1 MRYPIAAAA
10 LLVSLALAQ
19 LPAFAHDMRVSVR
32 SGHEV
37 RTCEDLEVT
46 FDDRP
51 AVTAVDKLT
60 APGAQKLTIQ
70 ASRNGGVYVFGEARQ
85 DFAISACK
93 AAAPASAG
101 GNATSLEQVRAS
113 LTGGT
118 LTATGPGSDGW
129 VVYFIIN
136 APTQADLD
144 LSASNGPIHVAKVGG
159 ATTAR
164 AQNGPIKLVDVSGR
178 VSARTENGPIAYEGG
193 SGTVD
198 LQAQNGPVAVRL
210 AGSRWADGSLT
221 ASAQNGPVKL
231 QVPRGFASGVRVRSS
246 QHSPWKCQGCDD
258 GRRTWDDA
266 SRSVELG
273 SGPVAVTLSTVNGP
287 VAVDMTK

>member
-1 MRYPIAAAA
+1 MRYPIAPAV
-10 LLVSLALAQ
+10 LLASLALVQ
-19 LPAFAHDMRVSVR
+19 RPAFGQDMNVSVR

-51 AVTAVDKLT
+51 AVTAVDHLT
-60 APGAQKLTIQ
+60 APGAQRLTVH
-70 ASRNGGVYVFGEARQ
+70 ASRNGGVYVFGGTRQ

-101 GNATSLEQVRAS
+101 GGASSLEQVRAS
-113 LTGGT
+113 LSGGT
-118 LTATGPGSDGW
+118 LTAAGPGSDGW
-129 VVYFIIN
+129 VVYFIID
-136 APTQADLD
+136 APTQATLDLD
-144 LSASNGPIHVAKVGG
+144 VSNGPIHVAKVAG

-193 SGTVD
+193 SGTIE
-198 LQAQNGPVAVRL
+198 LTAQNGPVSVLL
-210 AGSRWADGSLT
+210 AGDKWADGSLT
-221 ASAQNGPVKL
+221 ATAQNGPLKL
-231 QVPRGFASGVRVRSS
+231 KVPRGFASGVRVRSS
-246 QHSPWKCQGCDD
+246 PHSPWKCQGCDD
-258 GRRTWDDA
+258 GRRTWDDS
-266 SRSVELG
+266 SRSVEFG

-287 VAVDMTK
+287 VAVDMSR